1 MQMINVISDHH
12 YETAMLTL
20 IFTEE
25 NETLESLNNLFMVSQ
40 K

>member
-1 MQMINVISDHH
+1 MVNLISDHH

-25 NETLESLNNLFMVSQ
+25 NETLERLNNLFMVSL